1 MTEEL
6 KPCPACGASVR
17 LEGGRQWHDRHRFII
32 RCENLE
38 CGCVRIGDTERS
50 ECIRRWNSLP
60 RALTWVKELPVEPG
74 QYFCLWSDGSVSA
87 ENLTA
92 YIEHWRGEAPVH
104 RVRTRHAG
112 PADALRW
119 PHRHD
124 SIRAA
129 RACSRFSMGRSRVLA
144 LAH

>member
-1 MTEEL
+1 MPEKL
-6 KPCPACGASVR
+6 NPCPACGASVR

-92 YIEHWRGEAPVH
+92 YIEHWRGKAPV
-104 RVRTRHAG
+104 RRLSFPWDRFTPIQEKQGIKAWAG
-112 PADALRW
+112 PIPLPLGSNYAG
-119 PHRHD
+119 HQ
-124 SIRAA
+124 
-129 RACSRFSMGRSRVLA
+129 
-144 LAH
+144 

>member
-74 QYFCLWSDGSVSA
+74 QYFCRWSDGSVSA

-92 YIEHWRGEAPVH
+92 YIEHWRGKAPVH
-104 RVRTRHAG
+104 RLSFPWDRFTPIQEKQEIKAWAG
-112 PADALRW
+112 P
-119 PHRHD
+119 
-124 SIRAA
+124 IRMPLEAKH
-129 RACSRFSMGRSRVLA
+129 V
-144 LAH
+144 HQ